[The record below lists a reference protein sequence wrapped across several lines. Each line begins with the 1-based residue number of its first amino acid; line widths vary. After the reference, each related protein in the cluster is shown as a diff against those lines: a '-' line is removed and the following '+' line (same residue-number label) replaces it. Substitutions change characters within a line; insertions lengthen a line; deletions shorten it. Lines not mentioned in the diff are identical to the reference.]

1 MLASLGNIGKELG
14 KKATTD
20 LAIAL
25 PRENLLGLV
34 SNLALNVTS

>member
-20 LAIAL
+20 LAI
-25 PRENLLGLV
+25 PRDNLLGLV